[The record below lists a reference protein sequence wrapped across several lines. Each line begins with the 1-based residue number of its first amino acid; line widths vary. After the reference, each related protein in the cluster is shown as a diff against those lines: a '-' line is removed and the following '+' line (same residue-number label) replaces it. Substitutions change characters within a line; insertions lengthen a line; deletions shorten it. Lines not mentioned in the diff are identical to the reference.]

1 MLPDTAPKTDVR
13 GIDVPVLIVSTLT
26 TFFAILFATLL
37 LLRADDRAI
46 AEPAKETSAAARTLP
61 PVDAPPP
68 DSILRSEPRSDS
80 GDEPSVDPQS
90 PPAIDPML
98 RARLEQ
104 LGVKCANEADC

>member
-1 MLPDTAPKTDVR
+1 MVPDTAPKTDVR

-26 TFFAILFATLL
+26 AFFATLFATLL

-46 AEPAKETSAAARTLP
+46 AEPVTQASAATRTLP

-68 DSILRSEPRSDS
+68 DSILRIDRRSEPR
-80 GDEPSVDPQS
+80 DEPSVDPES
-90 PPAIDPML
+90 LPAIDPML